1 MVTFFGNARRV
12 RYIPQ
17 TMPVSS
23 DLHLGPPARAA
34 KVLSDLSRTP
44 AHVAEIFEDL
54 SHWERIWRPGPDAW
68 NCAEIAG
75 HLLDAEIAFGYRL
88 RVALAEPGKLLDA
101 FDQDAWVATQRY
113 SEVPVEETLATFA
126 ALRRNLVMQVSRIT
140 DEELGRHYIHS
151 SRGHQTILDLVEFL
165 KIHDARHLVQLGK
178 VSEHARQ
185 ARPIG

>member
-1 MVTFFGNARRV
+1 
-12 RYIPQ
+12 
-17 TMPVSS
+17 MPVSS

-34 KVLSDLSRTP
+34 KVLADLSRTP
-44 AHVAEIFEDL
+44 AHAAEVFEDL

-101 FDQDAWVATQRY
+101 FDQDAWVSTQRY

-126 ALRRNLVMQVSRIT
+126 ALRRNLVLQVSRVT

-151 SRGHQTILDLVEFL
+151 SRGHQTILDLIEFL
-165 KIHDARHLVQLGK
+165 KTHDARHLVQLGR